1 MQKEQMKTLLSIAV
15 STATFFA
22 ARCESSKS
30 DQQSTTPDAA
40 IVAVSPSAVPTNA
53 LIDAS
58 INAPADAP
66 ELDAQ
71 PSASSSTEESTA
83 PTRAFRPWRNAVP
96 TPSISPAPG
105 SPSDPT
111 SATIRSF
118 DHQPLHAGSLSG
130 FAQRTLLSPLG
141 L

>member
-22 ARCESSKS
+22 ARCESFTS
-30 DQQSTTPDAA
+30 DKQSTTPDAA
-40 IVAVSPSAVPTNA
+40 IAAVPSSPVVA
-53 LIDAS
+53 DSLV
-58 INAPADAP
+58 DAP
-66 ELDAQ
+66 ELGAQ
-71 PSASSSTEESTA
+71 PDASSSTEELSA
-83 PTRAFRPWRNAVP
+83 PSGVFRPWRNAVP

>member
-1 MQKEQMKTLLSIAV
+1 MKTLLSIAV

-30 DQQSTTPDAA
+30 DQQSTIPDAA
-40 IVAVSPSAVPTNA
+40 IAAVSSSGL
-53 LIDAS
+53 LIDA
-58 INAPADAP
+58 P
-66 ELDAQ
+66 EHDAQ
-71 PSASSSTEESTA
+71 PSASSEPTEEPSA
-83 PTRAFRPWRNAVP
+83 PTRVFAPWRNAVP

-105 SPSDPT
+105 SPSDPA
-111 SATIRSF
+111 SAPSSEPIRSF